1 VQGGL
6 VVGATILLGN
16 ITGFFRV
23 AVTAYLLGTHARA
36 DALAVAIGPL
46 DTLNSVVVNTML
58 FAFVPMLL
66 LRHAGD
72 RGALF
77 ARAAR
82 VFVSIFAGVSFATA
96 LFAPQLIAI
105 LGPGLAAPERAQAVV
120 LLRWLAPSTL
130 CTTGA
135 ALFSALLY
143 TERRFVIP
151 GMYQTCLNGATI
163 AGALLLRKT
172 MGVNGFAIGYTVG
185 SASQL
190 LLAWAFS
197 RDLRHEPRSKLHVP
211 VAEVLLKPG
220 MFLLYAGLIS
230 GNLVVTRIFATH
242 AGPGMAAAFD
252 YSMRCLSVVLAY
264 LVYPVATTL
273 VPEIARLRGTNET
286 SKAYSLIDTGVFLMA
301 IVAVLSCALGITL
314 RTPII
319 ALLFERGSFTSQ
331 STQLVSAV
339 FLGFAP
345 SLIGWALLDL
355 VARCFFALN
364 RPKLPL
370 ISAFIPIAVNL
381 AVTSTLRSQGRLTS
395 PITLGLGAS
404 AGLIAGFAALFAMIH
419 VRRQTATLEQV
430 QLTTAP

>member
-1 VQGGL
+1 
-6 VVGATILLGN
+6 
-16 ITGFFRV
+16 
-23 AVTAYLLGTHARA
+23 
-36 DALAVAIGPL
+36 
-46 DTLNSVVVNTML
+46 
-58 FAFVPMLL
+58 
-66 LRHAGD
+66 
-72 RGALF
+72 
-77 ARAAR
+77 
-82 VFVSIFAGVSFATA
+82 
-96 LFAPQLIAI
+96 
-105 LGPGLAAPERAQAVV
+105 
-120 LLRWLAPSTL
+120 
-130 CTTGA
+130 
-135 ALFSALLY
+135 
-143 TERRFVIP
+143 
-151 GMYQTCLNGATI
+151 
-163 AGALLLRKT
+163 
-172 MGVNGFAIGYTVG
+172 
-185 SASQL
+185 
-190 LLAWAFS
+190 
-197 RDLRHEPRSKLHVP
+197 
-211 VAEVLLKPG
+211 
-220 MFLLYAGLIS
+220 
-230 GNLVVTRIFATH
+230 
-242 AGPGMAAAFD
+242 
-252 YSMRCLSVVLAY
+252 
-264 LVYPVATTL
+264 